1 MRLRLPLSL
10 PISVLSSALLASAFG
25 AAGCGGDG
33 MKAATVVPGMHGSS
47 GFETSAEGWTIT
59 GDAQTSHV
67 EPDYNGQGGN
77 PDGLIS
83 AVDDV
88 TGGVW
93 YFQAPA
99 KYLSDASAT
108 YGRYLDFDLK
118 TNAISNPFDTFD
130 VVLAGAGMTLGFDV
144 TMNPVV
150 DVWTSFRVQL
160 AETAGWRITDAVS
173 ESAFADFAT
182 LQAPTADQM
191 KAVLGNLTQLLIRG
205 EFQDGADTGYLDNV
219 RFGAAP

>member
-1 MRLRLPLSL
+1 MRPLLPLSL
-10 PISVLSSALLASAFG
+10 SILAVAAACSS
-25 AAGCGGDG
+25 GGT
-33 MKAATVVPGMHGSS
+33 KTAVPPGMHGSS
-47 GFETSAEGWTIT
+47 GFETNADGWTIT

-99 KYLSDASAT
+99 KYLGDASAT

-118 TNAISNPFDTFD
+118 TNAISSPFDSFD
-130 VVLAGAGMTLGFDV
+130 VVLAGSGMTLGFDV
-144 TMNPVV
+144 PNNPVV
-150 DVWTSFRVQL
+150 DAWTSFRVKL
-160 AETAGWRITDAVS
+160 DETAGWRITQTVS
-173 ESAFADFAT
+173 ESAFAGFAT
-182 LQAPTADQM
+182 LPVPTADQM

-219 RFGAAP
+219 RFGSAP